1 MRERPLSPHLSIYR
15 FMYTMALSI
24 AHRISG
30 VVLSV
35 GLLLLTW
42 WLTAVAGD
50 AADYALLSAVLGA
63 PLSKLLLAGW
73 LLAFVYHLVNGI
85 RHLTWD
91 AGVGM
96 ERHAARRSA
105 IVAVVATLVLYGL
118 LAWLL
123 FTASGAAAGAAV

>member
-24 AHRISG
+24 AHRITG

-35 GLLLLTW
+35 GLLLLAW
-42 WLTAVAGD
+42 WLTAVTGD
-50 AADYALLSAVLGA
+50 ASAYAAATAVLGS
-63 PLSKLLLAGW
+63 PFVKLLLALW

-91 AGVGM
+91 AGMGM
-96 ERHAARRSA
+96 EKHEARRSA
-105 IVAVVATLVLYGL
+105 IVAVVATLFLFAV

-123 FTASGAAAGAAV
+123 FAPAGSADGAVS